1 MKKISEKFY
10 QSCGTFFAVLVSN
23 IMKMKTL
30 RREMVKGK
38 NREGK

>member
-1 MKKISEKFY
+1 MGEFKKFS
-10 QSCGTFFAVLVSN
+10 QNHGTFFAVLVSH

-38 NREGK
+38 NREGI